1 MKCFGDEIKPNF
13 LFQIKLWKINKRRV
27 KVDAEEAHL
36 RNIKRIHR
44 VGKRNAQV
52 NISKIL
58 KGGHVGKR
66 GFCEDCRK
74 WLKFRYSRSFV
85 DKLQSESRSR
95 SSKGELTLYTSSTV
109 FLYLNLNV
117 LRWGKGRNRVR
128 MVRGKSLSTVRKFAT
143 IVMVTNRNFMAYF
156 TIVLWLFHR

>member
-27 KVDAEEAHL
+27 KVGAEEAHL

-58 KGGHVGKR
+58 
-66 GFCEDCRK
+66 

-85 DKLQSESRSR
+85 DKLQSDSRSR
-95 SSKGELTLYTSSTV
+95 SLKGELTLYTSSTV